1 MRTPQAST
9 RYANDFYEF
18 KYVIL
23 VAILDFGL
31 AQALL
36 PTHRWK
42 LYMSYILAP
51 INCDTKSFSAICA
64 DIHMSL

>member
-1 MRTPQAST
+1 MHKHTYIYIEYNIACEPLKHQRN
-9 RYANDFYEF
+9 ANEF

-31 AQALL
+31 VQALL
-36 PTHRWK
+36 PRYRWK

-51 INCDTKSFSAICA
+51 INCNT
-64 DIHMSL
+64 